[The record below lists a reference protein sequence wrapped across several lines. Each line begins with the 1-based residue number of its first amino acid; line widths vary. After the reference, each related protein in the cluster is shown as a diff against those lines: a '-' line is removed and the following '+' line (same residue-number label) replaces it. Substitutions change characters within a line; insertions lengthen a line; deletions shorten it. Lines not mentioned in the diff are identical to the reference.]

1 MNLKKRNYRSCF
13 KEHLDMFS
21 EYMRASRHWS
31 SGYDS
36 NIRSFDR
43 YCAEQFPDDEGI
55 TQEMID
61 SWCRKRT
68 TETNL
73 SCHTRQC
80 CIAAFVKYL
89 RARGLAD
96 VHEPTRPKKNR
107 SSYVPHAFTHE
118 ELKNFFN
125 ACDSIRLGPGHKR
138 KCDKLKKLTA
148 PAIFRAL
155 YSTGMPRQGSL
166 RGTMSIWISAS
177 SASGRRKANS
187 SGMWSSIQHLSLS

>member
-89 RARGLAD
+89 RARGLRMSMS
-96 VHEPTRPKKNR
+96 PQG
-107 SSYVPHAFTHE
+107 
-118 ELKNFFN
+118 LK
-125 ACDSIRLGPGHKR
+125 RTGHR
-138 KCDKLKKLTA
+138 MCRT
-148 PAIFRAL
+148 
-155 YSTGMPRQGSL
+155 
-166 RGTMSIWISAS
+166 
-177 SASGRRKANS
+177 
-187 SGMWSSIQHLSLS
+187 LSRMRN

>member
-68 TETNL
+68 TETT
-73 SCHTRQC
+73 C
-80 CIAAFVKYL
+80 
-89 RARGLAD
+89 
-96 VHEPTRPKKNR
+96 
-107 SSYVPHAFTHE
+107 
-118 ELKNFFN
+118 
-125 ACDSIRLGPGHKR
+125 
-138 KCDKLKKLTA
+138 
-148 PAIFRAL
+148 PAIQGNAAL
-155 YSTGMPRQGSL
+155 QPLLNICVQGGLRMSMSPQGLKRTGHRMCR
-166 RGTMSIWISAS
+166 T
-177 SASGRRKANS
+177 
-187 SGMWSSIQHLSLS
+187 LSRMRN